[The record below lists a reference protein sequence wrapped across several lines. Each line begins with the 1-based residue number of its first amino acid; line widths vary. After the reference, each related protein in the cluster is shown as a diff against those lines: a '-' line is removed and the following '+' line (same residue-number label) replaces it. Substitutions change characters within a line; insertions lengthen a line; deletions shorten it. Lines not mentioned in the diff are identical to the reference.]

1 MTKASLRLA
10 NRFIASLSTLQEL
23 LSLSLSSFFC
33 LFITWNLE
41 AIDIFSKQKILKREY
56 VHGQD
61 IQILS
66 YETKDKVEKRPMESH
81 LLLSLLFYEL
91 RDEIK

>member
-1 MTKASLRLA
+1 MVFVGL
-10 NRFIASLSTLQEL
+10 
-23 LSLSLSSFFC
+23 FFRGFFTPC